1 MKSAREYQN
10 MAMKTVTI
18 EVVAEVDDADR
29 RWEAEEVVAAV
40 EQAVGEFTD
49 GIVNVEVTDVE

>member
-1 MKSAREYQN
+1 